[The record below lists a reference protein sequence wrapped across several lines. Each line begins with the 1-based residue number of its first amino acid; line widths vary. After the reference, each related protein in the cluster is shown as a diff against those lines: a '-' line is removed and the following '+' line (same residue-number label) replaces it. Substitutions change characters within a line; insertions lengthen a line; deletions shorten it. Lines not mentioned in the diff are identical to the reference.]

1 MKSLA
6 DALPPEIARQ
16 IDPDWRK
23 NEAAYWAVRD
33 QLLSQY
39 QGQWIG
45 FADGAVIASGTS
57 PVAVFHAA
65 EATGRN
71 PFVTCVGR
79 EDEPVRMRRVSF
91 AYDGSYPGEPLPILT
106 LEFRP
111 VSGSPGVTLDRVI
124 ADTGAD
130 ASALPWADCQGL
142 QLTAAQGRPGW
153 MGGVAGGTAP
163 TLHFRVWVYLDGQE
177 YPCRLQADFVGNERI
192 LGRDVLNRLETLFR
206 GPAGEVVVN
215 SLQLDQDLSLL
226 NRAADVGIDLG
237 DLAGGGCRD
246 HGLHFHRFEDHQDI
260 IDLDGLPD
268 LDRDAGDH
276 AREGTAADLALVGH
290 GSTAGLHR
298 GRGAGSGRGNA
309 GLTGGGNVA
318 GVRLLRLEDL
328 DLGLVHPAVDGD
340 LQFQSRLLV

>member
-16 IDPDWRK
+16 IQPDWRK
-23 NEAAYWAVRD
+23 NEAAYWAIRD

-45 FADGAVIASGTS
+45 FADGTVIASGTS

-71 PFVTCVGR
+71 PFVTCVGH

-91 AYDGSYPGEPLPILT
+91 AYDGSSPGEPLPILT

-130 ASALPWADCQGL
+130 ASALPWADCQVL
-142 QLTAAQGRPGW
+142 QLTAAQGRLGW

-163 TLHFRVWVYLDGQE
+163 TLHFRDWVYVDGQE
-177 YPCRLQADFVGNERI
+177 YSCRLQADFLGNERI
-192 LGRDVLNRLETLFR
+192 LGRDVLNCLETVFR
-206 GPAGEVVVN
+206 GPAGEIATAVIRDFP
-215 SLQLDQDLSLL
+215 LPG
-226 NRAADVGIDLG
+226 DV
-237 DLAGGGCRD
+237 
-246 HGLHFHRFEDHQDI
+246 
-260 IDLDGLPD
+260 P
-268 LDRDAGDH
+268 
-276 AREGTAADLALVGH
+276 
-290 GSTAGLHR
+290 
-298 GRGAGSGRGNA
+298 
-309 GLTGGGNVA
+309 
-318 GVRLLRLEDL
+318 
-328 DLGLVHPAVDGD
+328 
-340 LQFQSRLLV
+340 